1 MKELNNF
8 RRALQF
14 TLKWEGGYVNHPNDP
29 GGETK
34 WGIAKRYHP
43 DLDIKNL
50 TAEEAA
56 TIYANEYWDAA
67 GCDDI
72 PFPFC
77 VAVFD
82 TAVRCG
88 VARAKDWY
96 KKADGV
102 KDFIGL
108 NQKFYVDRV
117 ETKPS
122 QKVFLKGWLN
132 RLNDLRKFVDIAEAA

>member
-1 MKELNNF
+1 MLDLNNF

-43 DLDIKNL
+43 TEDIKNM
-50 TAEEAA
+50 TPERAAE
-56 TIYANEYWDAA
+56 IYANEYWETA
-67 GCDDI
+67 GCNDI
-72 PFPFC
+72 PFPYC

-82 TAVRCG
+82 AAVRCG
-88 VARAKDWY
+88 VSRAKDWY
-96 KKADGV
+96 KEAENV
-102 KDFIGL
+102 KDFIAL
-108 NQKFYVDRV
+108 NQRYYVQRV
-117 ETKPS
+117 EKKPS

-132 RLNDLRKFVDIAEAA
+132 RLTDLRKFVDIAEAT

>member
-43 DLDIKNL
+43 DLDIRNL
-50 TAEEAA
+50 TAEQAA
-56 TIYANEYWDAA
+56 SIYANEYWDAA
-67 GCDDI
+67 GCDEV
-72 PFPFC
+72 PFPYC

-82 TAVRCG
+82 AAVRCG
-88 VARAKDWY
+88 VSRAKGWR
-96 KKADGV
+96 KEAATA
-102 KDFIGL
+102 KDFIYL
-108 NQKFYVDRV
+108 NQQYYYKRC
-117 ETKPS
+117 EEKPS

-132 RLNDLRKFVDIAEAA
+132 RLNDLRKFVDISDS